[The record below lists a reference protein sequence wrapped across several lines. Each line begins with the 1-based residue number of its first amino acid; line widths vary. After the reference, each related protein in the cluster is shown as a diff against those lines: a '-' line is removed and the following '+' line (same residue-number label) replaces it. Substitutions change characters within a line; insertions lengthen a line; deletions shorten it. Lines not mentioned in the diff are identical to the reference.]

1 MTVNSSA
8 LTATH
13 ELLNARKDRSAWNRG
28 VTAYALNLQDA
39 FIDASAVDLE
49 HSALLNGASSW
60 AEYSYGGSALNYDS
74 DIAGRLCTPSELK
87 RKRGGELPPNSR
99 ERDYPPRMRGKPRIR
114 HTAAVQCRIPPRA
127 CGENKLLLLAR
138 LLNGGSPP
146 RVRGKPI
153 PGEYDGKPTR
163 ITPAHAGKTCFT
175 SGLHSPAS
183 DHPRAC
189 GENNVLKAFVSR
201 TLGSPPR
208 MRGKPRKPR
217 PL

>member
-60 AEYSYGGSALNYDS
+60 AEYSYAGSALNYDS

-114 HTAAVQCRIPPRA
+114 HTAAVQCRITPARAGKTYRAFYSILSITDHPRV
-127 CGENKLLLLAR
+127 CGENYSWDIDKR
-138 LLNGGSPP
+138 CDYGSPP
-146 RVRGKPI
+146 RVRGKP
-153 PGEYDGKPTR
+153 K
-163 ITPAHAGKTCFT
+163 A
-175 SGLHSPAS
+175 
-183 DHPRAC
+183 
-189 GENNVLKAFVSR
+189 VL
-201 TLGSPPR
+201 
-208 MRGKPRKPR
+208 
-217 PL
+217 

>member
-39 FIDASAVDLE
+39 YIDASAVDLE

-99 ERDYPPRMRGKPRIR
+99 ERDYPPRMRGKQSESSVESS
-114 HTAAVQCRIPPRA
+114 A
-127 CGENKLLLLAR
+127 
-138 LLNGGSPP
+138 
-146 RVRGKPI
+146 
-153 PGEYDGKPTR
+153 PG
-163 ITPAHAGKTCFT
+163 ITPACAGKTC
-175 SGLHSPAS
+175 LPHLAS
-183 DHPRAC
+183 ADTVKRPSAAAC
-189 GENNVLKAFVSR
+189 A
-201 TLGSPPR
+201 
-208 MRGKPRKPR
+208 
-217 PL
+217 

>member
-1 MTVNSSA
+1 MHSLRAQAQARRRAAPELAREGLPSA
-8 LTATH
+8 HAGKTQNPAY
-13 ELLNARKDRSAWNRG
+13 RSCPM
-28 VTAYALNLQDA
+28 
-39 FIDASAVDLE
+39 
-49 HSALLNGASSW
+49 
-60 AEYSYGGSALNYDS
+60 S
-74 DIAGRLCTPSELK
+74 D
-87 RKRGGELPPNSR
+87 
-99 ERDYPPRMRGKPRIR
+99 
-114 HTAAVQCRIPPRA
+114 PPRA

-189 GENNVLKAFVSR
+189 GENQENLAPCKTCS
-201 TLGSPPR
+201 GSPPR
-208 MRGKPRKPR
+208 MRGKLLFPAFRNLFLRITPAHAGKT
-217 PL
+217 